1 MNCVFLVL
9 IVMVIGLYCLFVMVI
24 LICGIL
30 VVLVIKV
37 EENSAVMFNCNVLW
51 WKLMVMMRLFF

>member
-1 MNCVFLVL
+1 
-9 IVMVIGLYCLFVMVI
+9 MVIGLYCLFVMVI